1 MSFSG
6 VNDPLMG
13 RIKLWWGSPHRGI
26 FPVGGGKG
34 EQIFHYYG
42 DIPSGLPPIPP
53 VGRTLNTSK

>member
-13 RIKLWWGSPHRGI
+13 RIKLWWGSPHRG
-26 FPVGGGKG
+26 GKG

-42 DIPSGLPPIPP
+42 DIPSGLSPIPP

>member
-13 RIKLWWGSPHRGI
+13 RIKLWWGSPHR
-26 FPVGGGKG
+26 GGKG